1 MVGNVTPSVT
11 VIDKMRNSFICC
23 LLDERYETHV
33 TVKSLY
39 SLHYHLKR
47 TLFFNSKKSFVAFY
61 VSKFADI
68 LMFLCAGHIKYIHVV
83 RNDDDNL
90 FCAYLNLQERGVLY
104 ASCNLSDH
112 NFYHT

>member
-11 VIDKMRNSFICC
+11 VLDKMRNAFICS
-23 LLDERYETHV
+23 LLDASYETHV

-61 VSKFADI
+61 VSKFAEI
-68 LMFLCAGHIKYIHVV
+68 LMFSWVGHIKYIHVV
-83 RNDDDNL
+83 KNDDGNL
-90 FCAYLNLQERGVLY
+90 FCA
-104 ASCNLSDH
+104 
-112 NFYHT
+112 